1 MLCLAII
8 ATATTTL
15 FAQNP
20 TQDCGII
27 IFGNLI
33 DLGNDNYTVDV
44 QYQGVYN
51 VDVDGIDI
59 VLDFG
64 EDAGVSFNTGAT
76 LTDPNMLQ
84 GLFPSMLPGN
94 KVRLAGSPLGDDA
107 LFSSGII
114 ATIHFSLDT
123 DGCTNM
129 TLDLA
134 PTDANGGFRG
144 ISYSD
149 GLDCPSNIIGSNR
162 LATCNADLT
171 ISGSVLPILGNADLG
186 DRRIEA
192 YNVNGLERVEGFT
205 VLNDYSLLLL
215 EEFGGKNVE
224 ARVELENEELF
235 PPSPDLECGVDV
247 SDLIRTRQFLL
258 NIITFEEPWMY
269 LAADM
274 NNSGTIR
281 VSDITAMTRALLNM
295 DDAAAVPYSWV
306 YPTQQDLD
314 IIQDQ
319 IDADETVIPIYTG
332 THTFPNLGED
342 KIGVNFWAIKRGD
355 TDGNCYVYDN
365 ATGPGDPE
373 PDITSNHEV
382 TVQDIG
388 LNDGE
393 EVVVPLNINGLTK
406 ESILTLALNFDV
418 NDLDIIGIENNSKEV
433 TAGTYD
439 IDAQNG
445 ILNFIWV
452 PDDSGSNVYPTPN
465 GGADFNLRIR
475 ANRNLTSITESLGLT
490 SDKVENEK
498 YNLGGDK
505 SGGTL
510 SREPLSLK
518 WVKKPSSASSVQSD
532 AFEVVAV
539 NPVTQDFGFWIN
551 SPINQ
556 NITIRIMGINGAS
569 IQTQRFDLT
578 NGRQRVLFTSS
589 ASLPAGNYS
598 YEIIGQNN
606 ILTAGIIT
614 KR

>member
-1 MLCLAII
+1 MLCLAAI
-8 ATATTTL
+8 ATAPTIL

-27 IFGNLI
+27 IFENLI
-33 DLGNDNYTVDV
+33 DLGNDDYTVDV
-44 QYQGVYN
+44 NYQGIYE
-51 VDVDGIDI
+51 VDVDDIDLI
-59 VLDFG
+59 LDFG
-64 EDAGVSFNTGAT
+64 DDAQVSFNTGAT
-76 LTDPNMLQ
+76 LADPNMLQ
-84 GLFPSMLPGN
+84 GVFPSMVSGS
-94 KVRLAGSPLGDDA
+94 KIRLAGTPLGDDA
-107 LFSSGII
+107 FFESGII
-114 ATIHFSLDT
+114 AKIYFSLDT
-123 DGCTNM
+123 DGCSNM
-129 TLDLA
+129 TLDDEA
-134 PTDANGGFRG
+134 TGPNGEFRG
-144 ISYSD
+144 ITYSD
-149 GLDCPSNIIGSNR
+149 GLACPSAIVGSNR
-162 LATCNADLT
+162 LAVCNADLT

-192 YNVNGLERVEGFT
+192 YNVNGLERVEGST

-224 ARVELENEELF
+224 ARVELGNEELF

-247 SDLIRTRQFLL
+247 SDLIRMRQFIL

-281 VSDITAMTRALLNM
+281 VSDITAMTRALLDM
-295 DDAAAVPYSWV
+295 DEAAAVPYSWV

-319 IDADETVIPIYTG
+319 IDADETVVPTYTG
-332 THTFPNLGED
+332 IHAFPNLGED
-342 KIGVNFWAIKRGD
+342 KTGINFWAIKRGD

-406 ESILTLALNFDV
+406 ESILTLALDFDV

-439 IDAQNG
+439 IDTQNG

-518 WVKKPSSASSVQSD
+518 WVKKTNSAPLVPSD
-532 AFEVVAV
+532 AFEVVVV

-551 SPINQ
+551 SPVNQ
-556 NITIRIMGINGAS
+556 NITVRITGINGAS
-569 IQTQRFDLT
+569 VQTQRFDLT
-578 NGRQRVLFTSS
+578 DGRQRILFTSS
-589 ASLPAGNYS
+589 ASLPTGNYS
-598 YEIIGQNN
+598 YEIIGQKN
-606 ILTAGIIT
+606 ILAAGIIT
-614 KR
+614 KK